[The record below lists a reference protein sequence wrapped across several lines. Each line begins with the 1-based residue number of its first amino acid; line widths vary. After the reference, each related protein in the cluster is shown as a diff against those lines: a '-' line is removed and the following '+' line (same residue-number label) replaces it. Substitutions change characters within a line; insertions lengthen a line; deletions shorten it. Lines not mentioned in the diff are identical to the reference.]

1 MEVLFRPSIPNNLE
15 YWQVFKDDDQIIRF
29 MENKKEFTNSQVTF
43 LADSMNLEVIN
54 LQNNTFPKGCVPL
67 ENLFDRHDVFKG
79 KRSNKKTDEAME
91 FNIDTEIDPRM
102 IKIGKG
108 TTDKERI
115 KILALVREFKDTFA
129 WNYDDL
135 KAYRGYVIQHAIPL
149 VEGAKPFRQKL
160 RHINPKLASQI

>member
-1 MEVLFRPSIPNNLE
+1 MMFSKE
-15 YWQVFKDDDQIIRF
+15 KDPT
-29 MENKKEFTNSQVTF
+29 KKN
-43 LADSMNLEVIN
+43 
-54 LQNNTFPKGCVPL
+54 
-67 ENLFDRHDVFKG
+67 
-79 KRSNKKTDEAME
+79 DEAME